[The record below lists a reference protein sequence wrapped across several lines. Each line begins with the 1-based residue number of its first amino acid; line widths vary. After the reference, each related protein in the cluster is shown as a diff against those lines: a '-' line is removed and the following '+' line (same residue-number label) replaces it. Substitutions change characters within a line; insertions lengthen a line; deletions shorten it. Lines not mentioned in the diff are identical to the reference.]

1 MWRRAVVQS
10 TVLALLL
17 AGLAMAKPGPGESPP
32 PEKGKPGKN
41 RPAALIV
48 TPEREAA
55 VMAFVKQHHAELS
68 ELLIQLKEGNTQ
80 QYEQAVRELF
90 RASERLAQV
99 QERDPQQYELEL
111 KLWQAKSRVQLL
123 SARVKM
129 SDSHEL
135 RMHLRAALQ
144 EQHES
149 RLAVLRSERE
159 RVQARLDDIDKQLE
173 RLEAG
178 RQQAIERR
186 IQSLIGTSPARPG
199 AARKNNVNDKNPRPK
214 DGTES
219 SPEK

>member
-1 MWRRAVVQS
+1 MWRRVVIQS

-17 AGLAMAKPGPGESPP
+17 AGLAAAQPGPGERPLSNRPLA
-32 PEKGKPGKN
+32 EKGKIGKN

-55 VMAFVKQHHAELS
+55 VMAFVKQHHPELS
-68 ELLIQLKEGNTQ
+68 ELLIQLKEGNAQ

-99 QERDPQQYELEL
+99 QERDPQQYELDL
-111 KLWQAKSRVQLL
+111 KLWQAQSRVQLL

-129 SDSHEL
+129 SDSREL
-135 RMHLRAALQ
+135 RMQLRAALQ

-149 RLAVLRSERE
+149 RLAVLRSERD
-159 RVQARLDDIDKQLE
+159 RLQARMEDIDQQLQ
-173 RLEAG
+173 RLEEG

-186 IQSLIGTSPARPG
+186 IQSLIGPKPARPAG
-199 AARKNNVNDKNPRPK
+199 KKNNVKSSEEPK
-214 DGTES
+214 
-219 SPEK
+219 